1 MHSLSSVRFPIAS
14 GSISIIMQGTGG
26 KLPCRRIVPAG
37 ETREG
42 RLNLAGMFDRTIR
55 PYMAILSIAF
65 VASFLGGTVAPLS
78 VRRQMIE
85 IFQVV
90 VGNYGGLAGGVLY
103 FNILVQNVMATIF
116 LIASGVLAGIVPIF
130 AVSSNGFGLG
140 VLYRQE
146 VEGAGYAKAALK
158 LLPYG
163 VFEIP
168 PILIAASYGLWLGAT
183 VVRRMRGRGTEPLR
197 ANMEHSFRRYFAVV
211 FPMLIVAAAIE
222 TALILTR

>member
-1 MHSLSSVRFPIAS
+1 MDATR
-14 GSISIIMQGTGG
+14 TGG
-26 KLPCRRIVPAG
+26 YFRQGRR
-37 ETREG
+37 G
-42 RLNLAGMFDRTIR
+42 RPLNLEGLFDRTIK
-55 PYMAILSIAF
+55 PYFWILSLVFA
-65 VASFLGGTVAPLS
+65 ASFLGGTVAPLS

-116 LIASGVLAGIVPIF
+116 LIVSGVLAGIVPIF

-168 PILIAASYGLWLGAT
+168 PILIAASY
-183 VVRRMRGRGTEPLR
+183 
-197 ANMEHSFRRYFAVV
+197 
-211 FPMLIVAAAIE
+211 
-222 TALILTR
+222 